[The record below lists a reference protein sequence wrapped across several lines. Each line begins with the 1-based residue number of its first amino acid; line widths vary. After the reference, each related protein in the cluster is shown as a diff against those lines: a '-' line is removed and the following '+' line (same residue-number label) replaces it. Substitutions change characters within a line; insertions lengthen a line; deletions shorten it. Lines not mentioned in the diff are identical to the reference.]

1 MEHEEST
8 RYGVS
13 QALIKSRMNTDKEY
27 VSVGQEVFD
36 MLIEEARLNK
46 DWEIL
51 SVNRL
56 KKKFKFDSK
65 ITILYLMFRIFN
77 HPNII
82 TKDSTKNGKS
92 LRRPIMYRYVSAE
105 EKLRLGFN
113 ALYYKKI
120 DDELMDYL
128 YEQFDESY
136 YDRANSILCVLSY
149 LISFGADKGWVQ
161 LQSLRI
167 AARAGMM
174 IKDVIDTLELLEEK
188 QIICINY
195 DVRQLRY
202 TRRSMAVALAKNK
215 AEYARIFSE
224 SKDPGV
230 EIYESNNNDEQSKQK
245 ENEIEQIKAA
255 VAQRIN
261 EKIKTENRNIGVDI
275 SGKSA
280 IIENIESKN
289 VSSAYESIIKELTDE
304 VAKLKAEIVRLKTE
318 NRILLMKS

>member
-82 TKDSTKNGKS
+82 TKDSTKSGKS

-224 SKDPGV
+224 SKDPGI

-245 ENEIEQIKAA
+245 EDEIKQIKAA

-304 VAKLKAEIVRLKTE
+304 IAKLKAEIVRLKTE

>member
-13 QALIKSRMNTDKEY
+13 QALIKSRMSTDKEY

-36 MLIEEARLNK
+36 MLIKEARLNK

-56 KKKFKFDSK
+56 KKKFNFDSK

-82 TKDSTKNGKS
+82 TKDSTKSGKS

-105 EKLRLGFN
+105 EKLSLGFN

-224 SKDPGV
+224 SKDPGI

-245 ENEIEQIKAA
+245 EDEIEQIKAA

>member
-1 MEHEEST
+1 MEHKEST

-56 KKKFKFDSK
+56 KKKFNFDSK

-224 SKDPGV
+224 SKDPGI

-245 ENEIEQIKAA
+245 EDEIEQIKAA

>member
-13 QALIKSRMNTDKEY
+13 QALIKSRMSTDKEY

-56 KKKFKFDSK
+56 KKKFNFDSK

-82 TKDSTKNGKS
+82 TKDSTKSGKS

-224 SKDPGV
+224 SKDPGI

-245 ENEIEQIKAA
+245 EDEIKQIKAA

>member
-56 KKKFKFDSK
+56 KKKFNFDSK

-82 TKDSTKNGKS
+82 TKDSTKSGKS

-105 EKLRLGFN
+105 EKLSLGFN

-120 DDELMDYL
+120 DDELMNYL

-215 AEYARIFSE
+215 AECARIFSE
-224 SKDPGV
+224 SKDPGI

-245 ENEIEQIKAA
+245 EDEIKQIKAA

>member
-1 MEHEEST
+1 
-8 RYGVS
+8 
-13 QALIKSRMNTDKEY
+13 
-27 VSVGQEVFD
+27 

-56 KKKFKFDSK
+56 KKKFNFDSK

-82 TKDSTKNGKS
+82 TKDSTKSGKS

-105 EKLRLGFN
+105 EKLSLGFN

-224 SKDPGV
+224 SKDPGI

-245 ENEIEQIKAA
+245 EDEIEQIKAA
-255 VAQRIN
+255 VAQKIN
-261 EKIKTENRNIGVDI
+261 EKIKTENRNIGIDI